1 MVRFQIPT
9 VVELTLRRVN
19 FHLAPKGSQTNKKHF
34 YCSFSFRRNIKR
46 FKNDASWK
54 RTTSTLSPFLEVIHR
69 SKEPEPETVR
79 KPEPKIWKNPIR
91 FLKSPKVRTEIRT
104 RSPAKTEEICSKMKT
119 TMIRAK
125 IHFSDFLFR
134 TKMNNLVFL
143 FVAWQ
148 GTKSFEHPIFKK
160 IINVRRDSPRC
171 KLCCL
176 SLH

>member
-1 MVRFQIPT
+1 MFRFQIPT

-19 FHLAPKGSQTNKKHF
+19 FHLAPEGSQTKQKTF
-34 YCSFSFRRNIKR
+34 QELFSFRRNIKR
-46 FKNDASWK
+46 SRNDASLK
-54 RTTSTLSPFLEVIHR
+54 RTTSTSSPSLEVIRR
-69 SKEPEPETVR
+69 SKEPETVR

-91 FLKSPKVRTEIRT
+91 FSKSLKVRTGIRT

-143 FVAWQ
+143 FVA
-148 GTKSFEHPIFKK
+148 
-160 IINVRRDSPRC
+160 
-171 KLCCL
+171 
-176 SLH
+176 